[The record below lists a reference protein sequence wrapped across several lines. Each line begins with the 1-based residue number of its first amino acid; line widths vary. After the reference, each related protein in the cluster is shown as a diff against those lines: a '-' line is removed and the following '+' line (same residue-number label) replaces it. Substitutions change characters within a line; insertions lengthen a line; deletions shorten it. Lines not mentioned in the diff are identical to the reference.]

1 MTRSTLATATTTL
14 DDDLDGALYTSQAL
28 RLILFDL
35 EGEGLSAVAR
45 RAAAELAHTV
55 EWRLKSA
62 RMELD
67 HIERQRRADKPPVKT
82 GRQ

>member
-1 MTRSTLATATTTL
+1 MSRSTFTTAVTTL
-14 DDDLDGALYTSQAL
+14 DDELDGALYTAKAL

-35 EGEGLSAVAR
+35 EGEGLSADAR

-62 RMELD
+62 RLELD
-67 HIERQRRADKPPVKT
+67 HIERQRRADTLPVKA
-82 GRQ
+82 GRA